1 MIISGLKGW
10 FNLKG
15 QHDYGAMSSEKKK
28 NIIKTASL
36 AAMLAVITLVHM
48 LMGMG
53 IGRHSAGH
61 HDGGGLLINILHITF
76 AHFYIVPIILGAYW
90 FGIRGGVLVSIVSTV
105 LFTPHIF
112 VWMDPVWSIYNYV
125 EIFLFLLIGG
135 MTGVLIEM
143 ERSQRQRYKDA
154 LVGLDESHR
163 KLKAQTE
170 VLFQT
175 EEQLRRAD
183 RLSALGE
190 LSAGMAHEIRNPLG
204 SIKGAAEILKDNYG
218 PDAPQHEFIEILLK
232 ETDRLNKIVQEFLDF
247 ARPQPPELREENIN
261 DLIESVL
268 ALTAQSARKAGV
280 SVEKHLDHNAGKG
293 NLDPGLL
300 KQAFLNLILN
310 SIQAMPD
317 GGTLSVTSVRRD
329 EWIEVKIADTGMG
342 ISTES
347 RKKLF
352 SPFFTTKKDGTGLG
366 LAITYRI
373 IQNHRG
379 TIDVASEPGK
389 GATFTITI
397 PV

>member
-1 MIISGLKGW
+1 MKFKL
-10 FNLKG
+10 
-15 QHDYGAMSSEKKK
+15 KK
-28 NIIKTASL
+28 NIIRQASL
-36 AAMLAVITLVHM
+36 AGMLGVVTLVHT
-48 LMGMG
+48 LMGMS
-53 IGRHSAGH
+53 RHSAGH
-61 HDGGGLLINILHITF
+61 HDGGGLLTNILHITL
-76 AHFYIVPIILGAYW
+76 AHLYIVPIILGAYW
-90 FGIRGGVLVSIVSTV
+90 FGTRGGVLVSIISAA

-143 ERSQRQRYKDA
+143 ERSQRKRHEDA
-154 LVGLDESHR
+154 LVRLDESHR

-204 SIKGAAEILKDNYG
+204 SIKGAAEILKDYYG

-247 ARPQPPELREENIN
+247 SRPKPPELREADIN
-261 DLIESVL
+261 ELLESVL
-268 ALTAQSARKAGV
+268 ALTAQPTRKAGI
-280 SVEKHLDHNAGKG
+280 SVEKRLDHNIGKWD
-293 NLDPGLL
+293 LDAGLL
-300 KQAFLNLILN
+300 KQAFLNLVLN
-310 SIQAMPD
+310 SIQAMPE
-317 GGTLSVTSVRRD
+317 GGTLTVVSARRD
-329 EWIEVKIADTGMG
+329 DRIEVKIVDTGAG
-342 ISTES
+342 ISTDN

>member
-1 MIISGLKGW
+1 
-10 FNLKG
+10 
-15 QHDYGAMSSEKKK
+15 MSFEKKK
-28 NIIKTASL
+28 NIIRIMSL
-36 AAMLAVITLVHM
+36 AGMLGVVTLVHM
-48 LMGMG
+48 LMGMS
-53 IGRHSAGH
+53 RHSAGR
-61 HDGGGLLINILHITF
+61 HDGGGLIINILHITL
-76 AHFYIVPIILGAYW
+76 AHLYIVPIILGAYW
-90 FGIRGGVLVSIVSTV
+90 FGIRGGVLVSIISTV

-112 VWMDPVWSIYNYV
+112 IWMDPVWSIYNYV

-143 ERSQRQRYKDA
+143 ERSQRQRYQNA
-154 LVGLDESHR
+154 LVRLDESHQ

-204 SIKGAAEILKDNYG
+204 SIKGAAEILKDDYG

-232 ETDRLNKIVQEFLDF
+232 ETDRLNKIVQEFLSF
-247 ARPQPPELREENIN
+247 ARPKPPELREEDIN
-261 DLIESVL
+261 ELLESVL
-268 ALTAQSARKAGV
+268 ALTAQPARKAGI
-280 SVEKHLDHNAGKG
+280 SVEKRLDHTIGKW
-293 NLDPGLL
+293 NLDSDLL
-300 KQAFLNLILN
+300 KQAFLNLVLN
-310 SIQAMPD
+310 SIQAMPE
-317 GGTLSVTSVRRD
+317 GGTLTVESARRD
-329 EWIEVKIADTGMG
+329 DRIEVKIVDTGMG
-342 ISTES
+342 ISTDN
-347 RKKLF
+347 RKRLF

-389 GATFTITI
+389 GSTFTITI